1 MKETESKQS
10 FYRDRKR
17 IAEGRNF
24 DMADIAIIGA
34 GSWGTAL
41 SLVLANNGHS
51 VEIWSIVESEI
62 EMLKEKHEH
71 IDKLPGVKLPDSITF
86 TTDIEETIKDN
97 DILVLAVPSVF
108 TLSLI
113 HI

>member
-1 MKETESKQS
+1 MS
-10 FYRDRKR
+10 R
-17 IAEGRNF
+17 IG
-24 DMADIAIIGA
+24 IIGA

-86 TTDIEETIKDN
+86 TTDIEETIK
-97 DILVLAVPSVF
+97 ITIYLYLRYLLYSPEAQQ
-108 TLSLI
+108 
-113 HI
+113 

>member
-1 MKETESKQS
+1 MS
-10 FYRDRKR
+10 RV
-17 IAEGRNF
+17 G
-24 DMADIAIIGA
+24 IIGA

-71 IDKLPGVKLPDSITF
+71 IDKLPGVKLPDSTTF
-86 TTDIEETIKDN
+86 TTDIEETIK
-97 DILVLAVPSVF
+97 ITIYLYLRYLLYSPEAQQ
-108 TLSLI
+108 
-113 HI
+113 

>member
-1 MKETESKQS
+1 MS
-10 FYRDRKR
+10 RV
-17 IAEGRNF
+17 G
-24 DMADIAIIGA
+24 IIGA

-86 TTDIEETIKDN
+86 TTDIEETIK
-97 DILVLAVPSVF
+97 ITIYLYLRYLLYSPEAQQ
-108 TLSLI
+108 
-113 HI
+113 

>member
-1 MKETESKQS
+1 MS
-10 FYRDRKR
+10 RV
-17 IAEGRNF
+17 G
-24 DMADIAIIGA
+24 IIGA

-86 TTDIEETIKDN
+86 TTDIEETSKIT
-97 DILVLAVPSVF
+97 IYLYLRYLLYSPEAQQ
-108 TLSLI
+108 
-113 HI
+113 

>member
-1 MKETESKQS
+1 MS
-10 FYRDRKR
+10 RV
-17 IAEGRNF
+17 G
-24 DMADIAIIGA
+24 IIGA

-71 IDKLPGVKLPDSITF
+71 IDKLPGVKLP
-86 TTDIEETIKDN
+86 
-97 DILVLAVPSVF
+97 
-108 TLSLI
+108 
-113 HI
+113 

>member
-1 MKETESKQS
+1 MS
-10 FYRDRKR
+10 RV
-17 IAEGRNF
+17 G
-24 DMADIAIIGA
+24 IIGA

-86 TTDIEETIKDN
+86 TTDIEKQSKITIY
-97 DILVLAVPSVF
+97 LYLRYLLYSPEAQQ
-108 TLSLI
+108 
-113 HI
+113 

>member
-1 MKETESKQS
+1 MS
-10 FYRDRKR
+10 RV
-17 IAEGRNF
+17 G
-24 DMADIAIIGA
+24 IIGA

-62 EMLKEKHEH
+62 EMLKEQHEH

-86 TTDIEETIKDN
+86 TTDIEETIKNN

-108 TLSLI
+108 TRSTAVR
-113 HI
+113 

>member
-1 MKETESKQS
+1 MS
-10 FYRDRKR
+10 RV
-17 IAEGRNF
+17 G
-24 DMADIAIIGA
+24 IIGA

-71 IDKLPGVKLPDSITF
+71 IDCLCNMSFRILCQS
-86 TTDIEETIKDN
+86 TDIQTLYILILNEVIK
-97 DILVLAVPSVF
+97 I
-108 TLSLI
+108 I
-113 HI
+113 HVHRLEISFLLTREKRREK

>member
-1 MKETESKQS
+1 MS
-10 FYRDRKR
+10 RV
-17 IAEGRNF
+17 G
-24 DMADIAIIGA
+24 IIGA

-86 TTDIEETIKDN
+86 TTDIEETKKIT
-97 DILVLAVPSVF
+97 IYLYLRYLLYSPEAQQ
-108 TLSLI
+108 
-113 HI
+113 

>member
-1 MKETESKQS
+1 MS
-10 FYRDRKR
+10 RV
-17 IAEGRNF
+17 G
-24 DMADIAIIGA
+24 IIGA

-86 TTDIEETIKDN
+86 TTDIEETIKNN

-108 TLSLI
+108 TRSTDSKNGSVCEGRTDNCLCGKGN
-113 HI
+113 